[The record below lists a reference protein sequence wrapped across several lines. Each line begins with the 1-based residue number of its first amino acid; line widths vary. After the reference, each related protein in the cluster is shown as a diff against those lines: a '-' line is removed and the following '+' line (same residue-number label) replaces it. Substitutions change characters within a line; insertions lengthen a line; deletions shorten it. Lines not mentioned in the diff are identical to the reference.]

1 METVNCNLCQG
12 NRNRQLFLLSDLLLE
27 RDDIQVSI
35 VQCQECE
42 LIYQNPRP
50 SFDEMGQHYP
60 PEYESH
66 APTLKH
72 SNNSW
77 LLNRALQYG
86 MDKRRRFV
94 TRHKNQGRLLDIGC
108 ATGHFLRDMEKL
120 GSWDLMGVET
130 SAHAAGIARDQYN
143 LDVFAGTIE
152 EANYPDQF
160 FDVITMWDVVE
171 HLHNPLGSLFEIN
184 RILKE
189 DGILVFRVPNGDS
202 WDAKLFGSTW
212 AGLDAPRHLFV
223 FTPKT
228 ISMML
233 HLSKFKILGASC
245 RIGSYPTF
253 VLDVRFWLNKRKMK
267 SEYRQFIVGFL
278 YHPISRILS
287 SPIFFLGS
295 LDLHGPL
302 MTITAIKTND

>member
-12 NRNRQLFLLSDLLLE
+12 SRFKPLFQLSDLLLG
-27 RDDIQVSI
+27 RDEVQVNL
-35 VQCQECE
+35 VQCQDCE
-42 LIYQNPRP
+42 LIFQNPRP
-50 SFDEMGQHYP
+50 SYDEMGKHYP

-66 APTLKH
+66 GPTLKN

-108 ATGHFLRDMEKL
+108 ATGHFLQDMQKL

-130 SAHAAGIARDQYN
+130 STHAAGIARDQYD
-143 LDVFAGTIE
+143 LQVFAGTVE
-152 EANYPDQF
+152 EANFPDQF
-160 FDVITMWDVVE
+160 FDVVTMWDVLE
-171 HLHNPLGSLFEIN
+171 HLYNPIGSLGEIY
-184 RILKE
+184 RILKA
-189 DGILVFRVPNGDS
+189 DGLLVFRVPNGNG
-202 WDAKLFGSTW
+202 WDAKVFGSTW
-212 AGLDAPRHLFV
+212 AGLDAPRHLYV

-228 ISMML
+228 ITKL
-233 HLSKFKILGASC
+233 LQLSKFKVIETSC

-253 VLDVRFWLNKRKMK
+253 VLDVRFWLYKRKIQLK
-267 SEYRQFIVGFL
+267 YRKLIANFL
-278 YHPISRILS
+278 YHPIARILS

-295 LDLHGPL
+295 MDLKGPL